1 MCRSF
6 PSPGL
11 NFLPLLGSHSLFRR
25 ENLLYPISQV
35 WLLEGRGGEE
45 LRLAAGLTH
54 GKYRAA
60 TAKPSDLS
68 NCYISA
74 LHILQA
80 DAMDSR
86 EYKLRLENEHGAEEH
101 IAQLTVGGLQWRK
114 ETVIGSLVRLQ
125 LTLEPNLTIHDD
137 HTSGLA

>member
-1 MCRSF
+1 MRRSF

-11 NFLPLLGSHSLFRR
+11 GFLILLVPESPLLM
-25 ENLLYPISQV
+25 LYPFLQV

-114 ETVIGSLVRLQ
+114 ETVIGSLVRFKLC
-125 LTLEPNLTIHDD
+125 LT
-137 HTSGLA
+137 

>member
-1 MCRSF
+1 MCCSF

-11 NFLPLLGSHSLFRR
+11 NFFWISLFYR
-25 ENLLYPISQV
+25 ENLLYPFSQV

-114 ETVIGSLVRLQ
+114 ETVIGSLVRLKR
-125 LTLEPNLTIHDD
+125 TLEPNLTTHDQ
-137 HTSGLA
+137 TSGLT

>member
-1 MCRSF
+1 M
-6 PSPGL
+6 
-11 NFLPLLGSHSLFRR
+11 
-25 ENLLYPISQV
+25 

-45 LRLAAGLTH
+45 LRLAAGLSH

-60 TAKPSDLS
+60 EAKPSDLS

-114 ETVIGSLVRLQ
+114 ETVIGSLVRTLQ
-125 LTLEPNLTIHDD
+125 
-137 HTSGLA
+137 